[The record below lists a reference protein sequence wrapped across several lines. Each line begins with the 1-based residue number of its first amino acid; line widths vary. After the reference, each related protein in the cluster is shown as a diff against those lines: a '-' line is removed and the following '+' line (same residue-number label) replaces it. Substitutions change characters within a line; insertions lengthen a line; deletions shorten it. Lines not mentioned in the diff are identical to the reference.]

1 MNAPSWEQ
9 LVERSVAADGL
20 SVSGDLSVAVREQ
33 EIAFEERF
41 TFWHCRGRWRVE
53 SDGQTVYVD
62 GPDNVP
68 LIYFDGRM
76 RRQYPLHF
84 VMWFAE
90 SFDPRDLL
98 GESSLINDWRSGI
111 RPIRPTSAVTVGGRT
126 AWSVKFSPVN
136 HDVEFEVVVD
146 AETGVLVR
154 HSAHDEIVFEV
165 TNLVVHEGI
174 PDERFTW
181 DGPIAA
187 DMNLEHDDDP
197 DVLEEQVHSE
207 IIDACEA
214 AVARKDDVRRV
225 IETVPDRDQVAA
237 LMRLLGATQTGALL
251 VLEYGIDR
259 LNPEWVAGL
268 RVALARERMRE

>member
-1 MNAPSWEQ
+1 MNTPSWDE
-9 LVERSVAADGL
+9 LVERNAAAARLSLSGHL
-20 SVSGDLSVAVREQ
+20 SVVVREQ

-41 TFWHCRGRWRVE
+41 TFWHCQGRWRVE

-62 GPDNVP
+62 GPGDVP
-68 LIYFDGRM
+68 LIYFDGKM

-84 VMWFAE
+84 IMWFAE

-98 GESSLINDWRSGI
+98 GESSLLDEWRTGV
-111 RPIRPTSAVTVGGRT
+111 RVIRPTSAVTVGGRP
-126 AWSVKFSPVN
+126 AWSVKFSPVD
-136 HDVEFEVVVD
+136 HDIEFEVVLD

-154 HSAHDEIVFEV
+154 HVDDDEIVFEV
-165 TNLVVHEGI
+165 TDLVVHERI

-181 DGPIAA
+181 GGPIAA
-187 DMNLEHDDDP
+187 DDEDDFDES
-197 DVLEEQVHSE
+197 EEQVHTE
-207 IIDACEA
+207 ILDACEA
-214 AVARKDDVRRV
+214 AVARKDEVRRI

-251 VLEYGIDR
+251 VLEYGIDQ
-259 LNPEWVAGL
+259 LSPEWVDGL